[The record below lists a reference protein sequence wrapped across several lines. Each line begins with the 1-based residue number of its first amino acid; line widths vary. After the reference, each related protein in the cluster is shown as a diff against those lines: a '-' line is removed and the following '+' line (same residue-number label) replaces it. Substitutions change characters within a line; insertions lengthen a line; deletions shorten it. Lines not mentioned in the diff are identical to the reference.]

1 MQILGMEVEA
11 EKFDELI
18 CEQNKGKKLEIVDG
32 NIVAVNYEPTE
43 QEKKIDKIQA
53 LENWFSEY
61 FDYQLRQSMWQ
72 SNFVVS
78 YDDYFKKTYIDIDEL
93 KQQAE
98 VVRAEIKALRAE
110 V

>member
-1 MQILGMEVEA
+1 MQLLGIEVSND
-11 EKFDELI
+11 KFDELMVA
-18 CEQNKGKKLEIVDG
+18 QNRGKKLEIVDG

-78 YDDYFKKTYIDIDEL
+78 YDDYFKKTYSNIDEL

-98 VVRAEIKALRAE
+98 LVRSIIKALRAE

>member
-1 MQILGMEVEA
+1 MQLLGIEVEA
-11 EKFDELI
+11 EKFDELMVA
-18 CEQNKGKKLEIVDG
+18 QNKGKKLEIVDG
-32 NIVAVNYEPTE
+32 NIIAVDYQPTE
-43 QEKKIDKIQA
+43 KEKKIDKIQA
-53 LENWFSEY
+53 LENWFSGY
-61 FDYQLRQSMWQ
+61 FDYQLRQSIWQ

-78 YDDYFKKTYIDIDEL
+78 YDDYFKKTYSNIDEL

>member
-1 MQILGMEVEA
+1 
-11 EKFDELI
+11 
-18 CEQNKGKKLEIVDG
+18 
-32 NIVAVNYEPTE
+32 
-43 QEKKIDKIQA
+43 
-53 LENWFSEY
+53 
-61 FDYQLRQSMWQ
+61 MWQ